1 MATPRRYGDPA
12 RPGGD
17 GMAMSGPVQPN
28 ENHEPGPWDLAWLE
42 VPSRNQLATWADVG
56 DSGALVEFATSLAHR
71 HEALAARDEELAERE
86 RQLGLEPSA
95 GAGVRDSLALA
106 GVRACIRSLVVET
119 GDDVATVAASL
130 DLDPEWARG
139 VLAGEVTELDRDQTD
154 RMAAVLESSPE
165 ELFVVS
171 DLGAYAN
178 AMLDAARAPAPD
190 TEPPGRP
197 AVHHLVDAAGAVP
210 AAELRAFVAS
220 LEREERLGLVDA
232 LEQRHGALCRWSAGL
247 DRREERLARAGPE
260 PSVYAALRRGAR
272 VRLPAAPAAEQI
284 ALLIAETGDDLD
296 TVARV
301 LRMDPARARA
311 VVDGDIDWLDA
322 REAQQLC
329 AALELALSEVF
340 GAGAEELVVASSPE
354 SDLVRRIK
362 AVAGALVEELGIEAA
377 ERGLQGRER
386 EDWVERRLDD
396 LTDPFTALPE
406 DASPVVARAGDY
418 RRLIEGVERGDLE
431 VEPYGQGR
439 LEVPDGSDLGLGP

>member
-1 MATPRRYGDPA
+1 
-12 RPGGD
+12 
-17 GMAMSGPVQPN
+17 MSRPVQP
-28 ENHEPGPWDLAWLE
+28 EQHHEAALWDLAWSE
-42 VPSRNQLATWADVG
+42 VPSRNQLETWADVG

-71 HEALAARDEELAERE
+71 HEALAARDEDLGERE
-86 RQLGLEPSA
+86 RQLGLEPPA
-95 GAGVRDSLALA
+95 GAGVEDSVALA

-119 GDDVATVAASL
+119 GDDVATVAATL

-139 VLAGEVTELDRDQTD
+139 VLAGEVTELDRDQTG

-178 AMLDAARAPAPD
+178 AMLDAARAPAP
-190 TEPPGRP
+190 
-197 AVHHLVDAAGAVP
+197 VHHLVDAAGVV
-210 AAELRAFVAS
+210 AAGELRAFVAC
-220 LEREERLGLVDA
+220 LERDERLGLVDA
-232 LEQRHGALCRWSAGL
+232 LRQRHGALCRWSADL

-260 PSVYAALRRGAR
+260 PSVYAALRRGAQ
-272 VRLPAAPAAEQI
+272 VCLPAAPAAEQI

-296 TVARV
+296 TVARAV
-301 LRMDPARARA
+301 GMDPARARG

-322 REAQQLC
+322 SEAQRLC
-329 AALELALSEVF
+329 AALELVPSEVF

-354 SDLVRRIK
+354 SDVVRRIK

-406 DASPVVARAGDY
+406 DASPVVALAGDY
-418 RRLIEGVERGDLE
+418 RRLIEGVERGDLD
-431 VEPYGQGR
+431 VEPYGQGP
-439 LEVPDGSDLGLGP
+439 LELPDGPDLDLGR

>member
-1 MATPRRYGDPA
+1 
-12 RPGGD
+12 
-17 GMAMSGPVQPN
+17 MAMSRSVQPN
-28 ENHEPGPWDLAWLE
+28 ENHEPGPWDLAWSE

-86 RQLGLEPSA
+86 RQLRLEPPA
-95 GAGVRDSLALA
+95 GAGVEDSVALA

-139 VLAGEVTELDRDQTD
+139 VLTGEVTELDGDQTA

-171 DLGAYAN
+171 DLGAYSQ
-178 AMLDAARAPAPD
+178 AMLDAARARAPG
-190 TEPPGRP
+190 TAPLGRP
-197 AVHHLVDAAGAVP
+197 AVQHLVDAAGAVP
-210 AAELRAFVAS
+210 AAELRAFVAC
-220 LEREERLGLVDA
+220 LEQEERLGLVDA
-232 LEQRHGALCRWSAGL
+232 LEQRHGALRRWSADL

-260 PSVYAALRRGAR
+260 PSVYAALRRGAQ
-272 VRLPAAPAAEQI
+272 VCLPAPPAAEQI

-296 TVARV
+296 TVARAV
-301 LRMDPARARA
+301 GMDPARARG
-311 VVDGDIDWLDA
+311 VVDGEVEWLDA
-322 REAQQLC
+322 REAAQLC
-329 AALELALSEVF
+329 VALELAPSEVF

-354 SDLVRRIK
+354 SDVVRRIK

-377 ERGLQGRER
+377 ERGLQGRES
-386 EDWVERRLDD
+386 EDWVERRLDE
-396 LTDPFTALPE
+396 LIDPFTALPE
-406 DASPVVARAGDY
+406 DASPVVAPAGDY

-431 VEPYGQGR
+431 VEPYGQGP
-439 LEVPDGSDLGLGP
+439 LERPDGPDLDLGP

>member
-1 MATPRRYGDPA
+1 MS
-12 RPGGD
+12 RPT
-17 GMAMSGPVQPN
+17 QP
-28 ENHEPGPWDLAWLE
+28 ERHHEAAPWDLAWSE

-56 DSGALVEFATSLAHR
+56 DSGALVEFATSLGHR
-71 HEALAARDEELAERE
+71 LEALAARDEDLGKRE
-86 RQLGLEPSA
+86 RQLGLEPPA
-95 GAGVRDSLALA
+95 GAGVDDSVALA

-139 VLAGEVTELDRDQTD
+139 VLTGEVTELDRDQTD

-190 TEPPGRP
+190 TAPPALP
-197 AVHHLVDAAGAVP
+197 AVQHLVDAAGAVP
-210 AAELRAFVAS
+210 AVELRAFVAC
-220 LEREERLGLVDA
+220 LERDERLGLVDA
-232 LEQRHGALCRWSAGL
+232 LEQRHGALGRWSADL

-260 PSVYAALRRGAR
+260 PSVYAALRRGAQ
-272 VRLPAAPAAEQI
+272 VCLPAAPAAEQI

-296 TVARV
+296 TVARAV
-301 LRMDPARARA
+301 GMDPARARG

-322 REAQQLC
+322 SEAQQLC
-329 AALELALSEVF
+329 AALELAPSEVF
-340 GAGAEELVVASSPE
+340 GAGAEELVVPSSPE
-354 SDLVRRIK
+354 SDVVRRIK

-386 EDWVERRLDD
+386 EDWVERRLDE
-396 LTDPFTALPE
+396 LIDPFTALPE
-406 DASPVVARAGDY
+406 DVSPVVALAGDY
-418 RRLIEGVERGDLE
+418 RRLIEGVERGDPE
-431 VEPYGQGR
+431 VEPYGRGP
-439 LEVPDGSDLGLGP
+439 LELPDGPDLDLGP